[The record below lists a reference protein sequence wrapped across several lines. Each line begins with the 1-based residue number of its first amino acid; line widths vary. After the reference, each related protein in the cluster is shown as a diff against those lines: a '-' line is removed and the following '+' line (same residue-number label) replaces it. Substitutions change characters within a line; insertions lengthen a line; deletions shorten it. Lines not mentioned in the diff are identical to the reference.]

1 MHPMKIVIFGP
12 DNSGKTTL
20 ANMLKRKL
28 ETSWLPINSKVEL
41 LHSPG
46 PVSVDEQVAFMEDNL
61 NSDSMVIFDRF
72 PWIEESTCGR
82 VIRNKNNFES
92 ANWNEVCKWIRKV
105 DLFIYC
111 FPGMDNVLA
120 WGEREQMQGV
130 KENIWKLSKAYYHL
144 FEMLKGMKG
153 SLSVIQYNYTDEGCY
168 EKVLEMIENEYNSR
182 S

>member
-1 MHPMKIVIFGP
+1 MKIVIFGP

-20 ANMLKRKL
+20 ANMLKEYL
-28 ETSWLPINSKVEL
+28 ETSLFFTNEKIEL

-46 PVSVDEQVAFMEDNL
+46 PVSFDKQVAFIEENL
-61 NSDSMVIFDRF
+61 NSDSTVIFDRF

-92 ANWNEVCKWIRKV
+92 VNWNDVCRWVKKV

-111 FPGMDNVLA
+111 FPGMDKILA
-120 WGEREQMQGV
+120 WGEREQMNGV
-130 KENIWKLSKAYYHL
+130 KENIWKLAKSYSYL
-144 FEMLKGMKG
+144 FDMLRGMKG
-153 SLSVIQYNYTDEGCY
+153 SLGVVQYNYTEKEDY
-168 EKVLEMIENEYNSR
+168 KKVLEMIKNEYNSR